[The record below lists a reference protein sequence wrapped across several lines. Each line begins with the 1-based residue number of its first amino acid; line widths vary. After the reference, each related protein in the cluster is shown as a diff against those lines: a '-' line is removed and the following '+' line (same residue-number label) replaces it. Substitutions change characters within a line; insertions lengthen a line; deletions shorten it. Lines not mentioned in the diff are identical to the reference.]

1 MSDLKTQVQSIDPN
15 LKAREM
21 DQMIDGTTNIYKSLV
36 IISKRARQL
45 NVQLKEELN
54 AKLEEFAVTPDT
66 IEEINENK
74 EQIEISKF
82 YEKLPNPSVIAT
94 SEFLDNKLEF
104 RDRDD
109 IVDAP
114 PPIVTRTREEPKPA
128 PTPEPT
134 AETTAE
140 ATPETPAE

>member
-1 MSDLKTQVQSIDPN
+1 MSDLKTQVQNIEPN
-15 LKAREM
+15 LSARRMES
-21 DQMIDGTTNIYKSLV
+21 MIEGTTNIYKSLV

-82 YEKLPNPSVIAT
+82 YEKLPNPTVIAT
-94 SEFLDNKLEF
+94 HEFLHDQLEY
-104 RDRDD
+104 RDLN
-109 IVDAP
+109 A
-114 PPIVTRTREEPKPA
+114 
-128 PTPEPT
+128 PEPVV
-134 AETTAE
+134 AKEEEE
-140 ATPETPAE
+140 APAEE

>member
-1 MSDLKTQVQSIDPN
+1 MSDLKTQVQNIEPN
-15 LKAREM
+15 LSARRMES
-21 DQMIDGTTNIYKSLV
+21 MIEGTTNIYKSLV

-82 YEKLPNPSVIAT
+82 YEKLPNPTVIAT
-94 SEFLDNKLEF
+94 HEFLENRLEF
-104 RDRDD
+104 RDLN
-109 IVDAP
+109 A
-114 PPIVTRTREEPKPA
+114 
-128 PTPEPT
+128 PEPT
-134 AETTAE
+134 PVVEEETEGTKE
-140 ATPETPAE
+140 